1 MRASNSDLWHTVTGI
16 DAISNIVA
24 PPDAR
29 TLVLDLF
36 AAHPG
41 GRFTTAELVH
51 AGRVFSLSPTA
62 MRTAV
67 ARLRRDGRL
76 AALSRG
82 IYAAGPAADAWRRRV
97 EGWRDA
103 PGRRTDWRGG
113 WLMAAARPSSIS
125 RTAWRATLQALEVEG
140 FRQTRQGLWL
150 RPHNLAGGLEACRT
164 RLIEYGAAPGLMSA
178 RLDALDARSARATPA
193 LWDAAALVG
202 ARRALLEL
210 LHRSLDRLHQMP
222 ADAAARES
230 LTIGRSAVRAI
241 VRDPLLPTEWEDAP
255 SLDELV
261 TAMEPYQSAGRA
273 IWLAY
278 LARRASLA

>member
-1 MRASNSDLWHTVTGI
+1 M
-16 DAISNIVA
+16 ISNIVS

-41 GRFTTAELVH
+41 GRFTTAELVR
-51 AGRVFSLSPTA
+51 AGGIFGLSPTA
-62 MRTAV
+62 VRTAV
-67 ARLRRDGRL
+67 ARLRREGRL

-82 IYAAGPAADAWRRRV
+82 VYAAGPAADAWRRRV

-103 PGRRTDWRGG
+103 PGRRTEWRGG
-113 WLMAAARPSSIS
+113 WLMAAARPSSLA
-125 RTAWRATLQALEVEG
+125 RTAWRATLRALEVEG

-150 RPHNLAGGLEACRT
+150 RPDNLVGGLEACRT

-178 RLDALDARSARATPA
+178 RLDALDPGSARAVPG
-193 LWDAAALVG
+193 LWDAAALAE
-202 ARRALLEL
+202 ARRALLERL
-210 LHRSLDRLHQMP
+210 RQSLERLHQIP

-230 LTIGRSAVRAI
+230 LTVGRSAVRAI
-241 VRDPLLPTEWEDAP
+241 VRDPLLPDEWEDAP
-255 SLDELV
+255 SLADLV
-261 TAMEPYQSAGRA
+261 AAMEPYQGAGRA

-278 LARRASLA
+278 LGRGASTD